1 MEKKQKKAMVY
12 MRAGS
17 AAQLAK
23 GGCKPERSKVRH
35 RWEAFLKE
43 QSKSL
48 WNSGNQMN

>member
-12 MRAGS
+12 MRAEN

-23 GGCKPERSKVRH
+23 GGCKPERSKVRQ